1 MNYDDFLW
9 CEKYRPKKVSETI
22 LPKDLKNTFQAFVDQ
37 KNIPNLL
44 LSGPPG
50 CGKTT
55 VAKAICS
62 ELDSDYIVINGS
74 NEGRSIDVLRL
85 DIQNFASSVS
95 FSGGR
100 KYVIIDEADYLNPNS
115 VQPAL
120 RNFMEEYSSN
130 CGFILTCNYKNKII
144 EPLQSRCSSV
154 NFKILGKEK
163 ESIALEMFKRI
174 KDILKIEEIEYEE
187 KVLAELLS
195 TYFPDWRKLLN
206 ELQKYSVSGK
216 IDVGILSNW
225 KDETLTDLMKL
236 MKTKDYDGVRK
247 WVNKNNDIDVTVVF
261 NEIYTKCKNYV
272 HDKSIPGIVV
282 TLAEYQYKHAFVAN
296 PEINL
301 MACLTT
307 LMYEADFK

>member
-1 MNYDDFLW
+1 
-9 CEKYRPKKVSETI
+9 
-22 LPKDLKNTFQAFVDQ
+22 
-37 KNIPNLL
+37 
-44 LSGPPG
+44 
-50 CGKTT
+50 
-55 VAKAICS
+55 
-62 ELDSDYIVINGS
+62 
-74 NEGRSIDVLRL
+74 
-85 DIQNFASSVS
+85 
-95 FSGGR
+95 
-100 KYVIIDEADYLNPNS
+100 
-115 VQPAL
+115 
-120 RNFMEEYSSN
+120 
-130 CGFILTCNYKNKII
+130 
-144 EPLQSRCSSV
+144 
-154 NFKILGKEK
+154 
-163 ESIALEMFKRI
+163 MFKRI